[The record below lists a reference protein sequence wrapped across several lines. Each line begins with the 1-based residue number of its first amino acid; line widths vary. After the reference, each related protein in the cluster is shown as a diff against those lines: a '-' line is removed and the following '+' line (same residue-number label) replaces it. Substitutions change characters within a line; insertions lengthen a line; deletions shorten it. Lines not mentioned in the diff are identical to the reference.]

1 MGGVS
6 IVDGVTG
13 LDITEEI
20 LEHVTDFLFKE
31 ELVWYVLAGYI
42 LADDDK
48 DELIL
53 LNLLTLLL

>member
-1 MGGVS
+1 L
-6 IVDGVTG
+6 IVNG
-13 LDITEEI
+13 ITDFDVIEETS
-20 LEHVTDFLFKE
+20 ERVTDFLFKE

>member
-13 LDITEEI
+13 LDITGEI

-31 ELVWYVLAGYI
+31 ELVWCVLAGYV
-42 LADDDK
+42 LVDNNK